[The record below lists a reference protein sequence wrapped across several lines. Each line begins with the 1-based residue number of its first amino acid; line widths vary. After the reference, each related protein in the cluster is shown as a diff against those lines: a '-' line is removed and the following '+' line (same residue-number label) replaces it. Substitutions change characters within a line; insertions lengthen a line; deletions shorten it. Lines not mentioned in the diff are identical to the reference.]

1 MDIRAKIIRTNTN
14 LLQELEK
21 VSTLNQSILEQEI
34 FTTEQS
40 QQNSDKL
47 QREKDALQKAEE
59 KISHLSDNL
68 NEYGFSKEGVGIQ
81 EMVTEW
87 LTACI
92 NEAKAKAEV
101 KVLVDRQRDILTR
114 RHSNQAER
122 TCRRHCRRQLSPT
135 NRRPC
140 RSTPPFAEYQDD
152 NCQPAG
158 HSIPRVS
165 ADRQWQK
172 KNYLRPCRILRQY
185 DIHKR
190 LLPAD

>member
-1 MDIRAKIIRTNTN
+1 MADGMH
-14 LLQELEK
+14 QWGE
-21 VSTLNQSILEQEI
+21 SQSWSESIGWPPTGHYRPI
-34 FTTEQS
+34 P
-40 QQNSDKL
+40 
-47 QREKDALQKAEE
+47 
-59 KISHLSDNL
+59 
-68 NEYGFSKEGVGIQ
+68 G
-81 EMVTEW
+81 
-87 LTACI
+87 
-92 NEAKAKAEV
+92 
-101 KVLVDRQRDILTR
+101 ILTR

-190 LLPAD
+190 LLPADWIVRPHSPRPGPQQTPDRTLCHCSIQRCKQLEVSWIPQGL